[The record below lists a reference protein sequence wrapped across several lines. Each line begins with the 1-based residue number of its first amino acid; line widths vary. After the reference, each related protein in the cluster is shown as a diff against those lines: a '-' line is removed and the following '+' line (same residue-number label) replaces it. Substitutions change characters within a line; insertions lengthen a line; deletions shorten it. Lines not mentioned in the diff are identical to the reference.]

1 MSSAESS
8 ADDQSV
14 FWILG
19 KLVPVASRP
28 HVAVIVLTELPG
40 RGVWEFAKQRGAYE
54 CFHKPHTTG
63 EELNKPIH
71 RAVAFVG
78 QMPKEDQYRLSST
91 VSSLFSEEKD
101 PK

>member
-1 MSSAESS
+1 MILELRLS
-8 ADDQSV
+8 DQSV
-14 FWILG
+14 FRILG

-40 RGVWEFAKQRGAYE
+40 RGVWELAKQRGAYA

-63 EELNKPIH
+63 EELDKAIQ

-78 QMPKEDQYRLSST
+78 QMPKENRYQPL
-91 VSSLFSEEKD
+91 
-101 PK
+101 